1 MWLIEVWPI
10 KSLDM
15 LRVVMKDVIGTEFR
29 IW

>member
-15 LRVVMKDVIGTEFR
+15 LRVVMTDVIGTEFR